1 MRANRL
7 SAPSA
12 GRVSS
17 SLQKNATNRQLFSDP
32 DSARAFCRT
41 AREPLVSRKE
51 VKLRYTRG
59 PASALES
66 APACAR
72 CFQPLSTRL
81 DVRLAAAV
89 VPALCP
95 QFRPL
100 HLAPERKEC

>member
-17 SLQKNATNRQLFSDP
+17 SLQKNATSRQLFSDS

-41 AREPLVSRKE
+41 VREPLVSRKE
-51 VKLRYTRG
+51 VKPKYTRC
-59 PASALES
+59 PVFVSES

-72 CFQPLSTRL
+72 RFQPLSTRL
-81 DVRLAAAV
+81 DVRLAAAA